1 MMRKQQTTNILLILS
16 LIVLLTHTSFG
27 QQSPADGNYRQPM
40 DIPLLP
46 SGTFGELRTDHF
58 HSGFDF
64 RTQGVEGQ
72 KIVAIADGY
81 VSRIGIAPGGFGKAI
96 YIDHPA
102 TGQTSVYAH
111 LQHFN
116 KAIDAYV
123 KEAQYKA
130 EQFQVNLE
138 PEAGLFK
145 VKKGDIIG
153 YSGNS
158 GSSGGPH
165 LHFEIRDTRTQWPLN
180 PAKYGIKVKD
190 FIRPAITKLMVYPA
204 DSLARINGHR
214 KQQVYEVQGWG
225 EQHVLKDK
233 ATVLAYGNIAFG
245 ISTFDMHNDC
255 PNKNGVYSVEL
266 FIDSVKV
273 FGFTADKFSFDE
285 TRYINSLIDYGYLAK
300 HKSRLIRSEHDKL
313 NRLSM
318 RESGLSGIVTVDD
331 TLLHKACY
339 RVTDHF
345 GNTSSLCFNIKGSRL
360 EKDVP
365 IKSMAKQDGWRVTA
379 DEASNLKKSAFYAN
393 IPADAFYRDQ
403 VLAVAESP
411 DKRYLSPL
419 VKFGDNSI
427 PVHKAIELGIKPE
440 QGSLN
445 PAKLLI
451 ARIESG
457 KVAGSM
463 GGKFKDGYVAAN
475 IRTLGD
481 FALVADTVKP
491 TIKPVNFKP
500 NSQVSALTSLKV
512 TIDDNLSGIDGY
524 RPMLNG
530 HWLLMEYDAKNDLLI
545 YQVDERLLKGKNSFV
560 LTVTD
565 KCGNVNEYRTELTR

>member
-1 MMRKQQTTNILLILS
+1 MIRKQQITTSIRILS
-16 LIVLLTHTSFG
+16 LILLLSHGSFG
-27 QQSPADGNYRQPM
+27 QQSQTDGNYRQPM
-40 DIPLLP
+40 DIPMLP

-64 RTQGVEGQ
+64 RTQGVEGH
-72 KIVAIADGY
+72 KVVAIADGY

-96 YIDHPA
+96 YIDHPS

-116 KAIDAYV
+116 KVIDAYV

-145 VKKGDIIG
+145 VRKGEVIG

-225 EQHVLKDK
+225 EQHFLKDK
-233 ATVLAYGNIAFG
+233 ATVLAYGKIAFG

-255 PNKNGVYSVEL
+255 PNKNGVHAVEL
-266 FIDSVKV
+266 FVDSVKV

-285 TRYINSLIDYGYLAK
+285 SRYINSLIDYGYLAK

-318 RESGLSGIVTVDD
+318 RESGLSGIFTVDD
-331 TLLHKACY
+331 TLVHKACY

-345 GNTSSLCFNIKGSRL
+345 GNTSSLCFNIKGSRI
-360 EKDVP
+360 EKDTPV
-365 IKSMAKQDGWRVTA
+365 KNHVKQNGCKVTA
-379 DEASNLKKSAFYAN
+379 GEATNLKKTAFYAS

-403 VLAVAESP
+403 VLEVAESP
-411 DKRYLSPL
+411 DKRFLSAL

-427 PVHKAIELGIKPE
+427 PVHKAIVFGIKPE
-440 QGSLN
+440 PGSIN

-463 GGKFKDGYVAAN
+463 GGKLMDGYVVAN

-491 TIKPVNFKP
+491 VIKAVNFKP

-512 TIDDNLSGIDGY
+512 TINDNLSGIDSY
-524 RPMLNG
+524 KPMLNG
-530 HWLLMEYDAKNDLLI
+530 HWLLMEYDAKNNLLT
-545 YQVDERLLKGKNSFV
+545 YQVDERLLKGRNTFV

-565 KCGNVNEYRTELTR
+565 KCGNVSEFRTELRR